1 MQNTQILEKADIFAD
16 LTSEHLEKILN
27 ICKEVFYYQGELI
40 FAENSPSTEF
50 YIVLEG
56 EVRIEVNL
64 DMVIR
69 SANPHA
75 LVPINIMRPG
85 QSFGEVALVDQGIR
99 SASARCYSMLCQ
111 LLVIDR
117 EDLLNLIQEDTQMG
131 LIIMTNLARDLC
143 LKIRLSTLNLR
154 EGLFLTNKQEEHE

>member
-1 MQNTQILEKADIFAD
+1 MKNAQILEKADIFAD
-16 LTSEHLEKILN
+16 LTLEQLEKILG
-27 ICKEVFYYQGELI
+27 ICKEVFYYQCELI

-50 YIVLEG
+50 YVILEG
-56 EVRIEVNL
+56 EVDIEVDL
-64 DMVIR
+64 DMIIR
-69 SANPHA
+69 AVNPHA
-75 LVPINIMRPG
+75 PATINKLRPG

-99 SASARCYSMLCQ
+99 SASARCNSMLCQ

-117 EDLLNLIQEDTQMG
+117 EDLLALIQEDAQMG

-154 EGLFLTNKQEEHE
+154 EGLVRPNKQA